1 MKLMKTT
8 EAVGQVLCHD
18 MTQIIPD
25 VTKDAV
31 FRKGHIVREEDIP
44 VLLSIGKDH
53 IYVWEKDD
61 TKYHEDEAA
70 DILRGICQNEY
81 MRATDPKEGKIELI
95 AESDGLFQVD
105 EERLLKVNS
114 LPEMMIAT
122 RRTNFPVKKGDKLAG
137 TRVIPLVIEKE
148 KMEEAKKRILEEM
161 QVPLNRIHHLF
172 VTHEHTDHILGVIW
186 MIRMI
191 GTAIKKGNYEG
202 IFHIYCHDGLIDT
215 IQTFC
220 RLTLQKKFCDLI
232 GDPIQ
237 LIPVSDRETRQI
249 LDMKVTFFDIHS
261 TKARQF
267 GFRAVLPDGKIVC
280 CPGDEPLNPLCEE
293 FASGADWLFH
303 EAFCLYRD
311 REIFSPYEKHH
322 STVKDACELAERLGA
337 RHLILWHTED
347 RTYPERAALYR
358 AEGEA
363 YYHGD
368 LLVPEDG
375 SVIEL

>member
-1 MKLMKTT
+1 
-8 EAVGQVLCHD
+8 
-18 MTQIIPD
+18 MTQPHTLYVFGTGNATMTRYYNTCFAIRSGEEYFM
-25 VTKDAV
+25 TDA
-31 FRKGHIVREEDIP
+31 G
-44 VLLSIGKDH
+44 GGNG
-53 IYVWEKDD
+53 
-61 TKYHEDEAA
+61 
-70 DILRGICQNEY
+70 IL
-81 MRATDPKEGKIELI
+81 
-95 AESDGLFQVD
+95 
-105 EERLLKVNS
+105 
-114 LPEMMIAT
+114 
-122 RRTNFPVKKGDKLAG
+122 
-137 TRVIPLVIEKE
+137 
-148 KMEEAKKRILEEM
+148 RILEEM

-232 GDPIQ
+232 GDP
-237 LIPVSDRETRQI
+237 
-249 LDMKVTFFDIHS
+249 
-261 TKARQF
+261 
-267 GFRAVLPDGKIVC
+267 
-280 CPGDEPLNPLCEE
+280 NPLCEE

-347 RTYPERAALYR
+347 KTYPERAALYR